1 MAAHTPHVITFRTAK
16 FDMKKE
22 TPNPINPIA
31 GESVLLW
38 LRDQLKAGGYEAD
51 APATEDWGWYTGV
64 TGAGATY
71 LVGASAEADEP
82 GPEIDWT
89 LQIHR
94 RRSLKDRLTGAN
106 KMTPGDPLSALI
118 ERLLRGEAEITA
130 IEADRS

>member
-1 MAAHTPHVITFRTAK
+1 MAHVITFRTGK
-16 FDMKKE
+16 FDIKKE

-38 LRDQLKAGGYEAD
+38 LREKLQAGGYAVD

-64 TGAGATY
+64 KKDGALY

-89 LQIHR
+89 VQIHR
-94 RRSLKDRLTGAN
+94 QRSFKDRLTGAN
-106 KMTPGDPLSALI
+106 KMTPDDALSRTI
-118 ERLLRGEAEITA
+118 EELLRAEPGIGA

>member
-1 MAAHTPHVITFRTAK
+1 MAHVITFRTAK
-16 FDMKKE
+16 FDITKE

-38 LRDQLKAGGYEAD
+38 LREKLQAGGYDVD

-64 TGAGATY
+64 KKDGALY
-71 LVGASAEADEP
+71 LVGASAQADEP

-89 LQIHR
+89 VQIHR
-94 RRSLKDRLTGAN
+94 QRSFKDRLTGAN
-106 KMTPGDPLSALI
+106 KMSPGDALSRTI
-118 ERLLRGEAEITA
+118 EGLLRAEPGISA